1 MYNFILQI
9 VIVLSLGVIIYLI
22 ARTIPRTTNESEVG
36 GLPDQGLPG
45 QRPAGGF
52 DKLVSKIPLAKI
64 DAAIDS
70 FLLKLLRKIKVLIMK
85 VDNLLNIYLNKLRKN
100 GQSKEPPQQ

>member
-22 ARTIPRTTNESEVG
+22 ARTIPRTTNESEAS
-36 GLPDQGLPG
+36 GLPNQK
-45 QRPAGGF
+45 QTGGF
-52 DKLVSKIPLAKI
+52 DKLISKIPLAKI

-70 FLLKLLRKIKVLIMK
+70 FLLKFLRKIKVLIMK
-85 VDNLLNIYLNKLRKN
+85 VDNLLNIYLNKLKKN